1 MNHKNGGG
9 RENEYKINGE
19 GDEEEEESMNLA
31 KKIENLNAKIYGFK
45 ESHTLKDSAKTTF
58 PAMKMQLS
66 SICKF
71 TNLDTSDKT
80 IRDES
85 KQSEN
90 EDEEGEGEDDDKSKK
105 KNKKKGKNKED
116 NPGTPVSVPQMWFN
130 MWENYENQFWIV
142 DEGGRVSVYEFADKK
157 KKKTKLIASE
167 YVSNGIL
174 AWCNFEPR
182 EGKLIAVGGVDTRV
196 YIMSINPEVKK
207 GEKVKLMKSY
217 VEMTGHA
224 GAVTGLCFLDPQF
237 VVSSSDDSTILLWDL
252 ERPDRY
258 IVKYNDHQV
267 QVMSLDAFNLDSN
280 IIASGSTDTTVRLW
294 DIRMKTPWIRLFDKN
309 NSSVNWV
316 KFMFDQGNTVAAG
329 WDDSSILIYDFR
341 ALYPIAKLVEDTA
354 FESITSLAFSKSN
367 RILFSSSKTT
377 SIRIWDVIREE
388 KIDQVEG
395 DHTDTI
401 KGLTINSEGTTIGS
415 WSKDG
420 VVQFWN

>member
-1 MNHKNGGG
+1 M
-9 RENEYKINGE
+9 IN
-19 GDEEEEESMNLA
+19 N
-31 KKIENLNAKIYGFK
+31 
-45 ESHTLKDSAKTTF
+45 
-58 PAMKMQLS
+58 
-66 SICKF
+66 
-71 TNLDTSDKT
+71 
-80 IRDES
+80 RDEG
-85 KQSEN
+85 KQSE
-90 EDEEGEGEDDDKSKK
+90 DDDDEDGGADP
-105 KNKKKGKNKED
+105 KNKKKDKKKAKDKNSKSFA
-116 NPGTPVSVPQMWFN
+116 GTPVSVPQMWFN
-130 MWENYENQFWIV
+130 MCESYENQFWLV
-142 DEGGRVSVYEFADKK
+142 DEGGRISVYEFADKK

-174 AWCNFEPR
+174 AWWNIEAR
-182 EGKLIAVGGVDTRV
+182 EGKLLAAGGVDTRV
-196 YIMSINPEVKK
+196 YVMNINPDVKK
-207 GEKVKLMKSY
+207 GEKVKLMKSH

-367 RILFSSSKTT
+367 RVLFSSSKTT

-401 KGLTINSEGTTIGS
+401 KGLTINLEGTTIGS